1 VGWRAWVILLFWSSR
16 AQAGSAA
23 AVSPSSPLSD
33 LVETARQAVVHVR
46 AVVPD
51 FSHSGGGTNAVLSV
65 GSGFFVDRG
74 GLLVTNEHVIHDAVD
89 IRVRLFDGR
98 ELPACVAGLDLLTD
112 IALLAVKS
120 ARPVPELAMG
130 DSDKVRAGDPVVAIG
145 SPFGFSHSTT
155 AGIVSATDRVIDR
168 AEWRGESRT
177 TSVPN
182 NGGYAFFIQTDAL
195 INVGNSGGPL
205 VDQSG
210 RVIGVNSAFWGRAQT
225 AQGVGFAIPINIV
238 KMLLP
243 RLRQQ
248 GEAPRSYLGVQ
259 SQSVDSALARGLGV
273 PTTGGAL
280 IAGVDPGSPAE
291 AGGLEPGDVV
301 TVWDG
306 HSIQGAE
313 EFKIYAQL
321 TLPGAR
327 VRLSIL
333 RNGKQT
339 EHVLSMRPAPEGKP
353 ALSALG
359 CRNATPP
366 PPLPDGFE
374 VVEQPAGRNKG
385 LPNNRAVRV
394 SKVSGGAA
402 VDAGLQVDD
411 IILRVGRTPVG
422 TTTELR
428 KALGAFPA
436 SRPVPLLMRRD
447 GADFWRALPRQ

>member
-1 VGWRAWVILLFWSSR
+1 MGWRVWVVLTFWSAR
-16 AQAGSAA
+16 AQAGPAA
-23 AVSPSSPLSD
+23 AVSPAAPLGE

-46 AVVPD
+46 AVIPD
-51 FSHSGGGTNAVLSV
+51 VGRSGSGTNAVLSV

-74 GLLVTNEHVIHDAVD
+74 GLLITNEHVIHDAVD

-112 IALLAVKS
+112 IALLSIKS
-120 ARPVPELAMG
+120 PRPLPELPMG

-145 SPFGFSHSTT
+145 SPFGFSHSAT
-155 AGIVSATDRVIDR
+155 AGIVSATDRVIER
-168 AEWRGESRT
+168 SEGQGHAAA
-177 TSVPN
+177 VPN

-205 VDQSG
+205 VDQAG
-210 RVIGVNSAFWGRAQT
+210 RVIAVNSAFWGRAQT

-259 SQSVDSALARGLGV
+259 SQNVDSALARGLGV

-280 IAGVDPGSPAE
+280 IAGVEPGSPAE

-301 TVWDG
+301 TIWDG
-306 HSIQGAE
+306 HSLQGAE

-321 TLPGAR
+321 TMPGAR
-327 VRLSIL
+327 VRLSVL

-339 EHVLSMRPAPEGKP
+339 EHVLTMRPAPEGKP

-366 PPLPDGFE
+366 PRLPDGFE
-374 VVEQPAGRNKG
+374 VVEQPAGRSKG
-385 LPNNRAVRV
+385 LPNNRAVRI

-402 VDAGLQVDD
+402 VDAGLQADD
-411 IILRVGRTPVG
+411 IILRVGRTPIG
-422 TTTELR
+422 TTAEMR
-428 KALGAFPA
+428 KALDAFPA
-436 SRPVPLLMRRD
+436 NRPVPLLLRRD

>member
-1 VGWRAWVILLFWSSR
+1 MGWRVWVFLTFWSAR
-16 AQAGSAA
+16 AQAGPAA
-23 AVSPSSPLSD
+23 AVSPAAPLGE
-33 LVETARQAVVHVR
+33 LVETARQSVVHVR
-46 AVVPD
+46 AVIPD
-51 FSHSGGGTNAVLSV
+51 LGRTGGGTNAVLSV

-74 GLLVTNEHVIHDAVD
+74 GLLITNEHVIHDAVD

-98 ELPACVAGLDLLTD
+98 ELPACVAGLDVLTD
-112 IALLAVKS
+112 IALLSIKS
-120 ARPVPELAMG
+120 PRPLPELPMG

-145 SPFGFSHSTT
+145 SPFGFSHSAT
-155 AGIVSATDRVIDR
+155 AGIVSATDRVIEHSEGQGH
-168 AEWRGESRT
+168 AAG
-177 TSVPN
+177 VPN

-210 RVIGVNSAFWGRAQT
+210 RVIAVNSAFWGRAQT

-259 SQSVDSALARGLGV
+259 SQNVDSALARGLGV

-321 TLPGAR
+321 TMPGAR
-327 VRLSIL
+327 VRLSVL

-339 EHVLSMRPAPEGKP
+339 EHVLTMRPAPEGKP

-366 PPLPDGFE
+366 PRLPDGFE
-374 VVEQPAGRNKG
+374 VMEQPAGRNKG

-402 VDAGLQVDD
+402 VDAGLQTDD
-411 IILRVGRTPVG
+411 IILRVGRTPIG
-422 TTTELR
+422 TTAELR
-428 KALGAFPA
+428 KALDAFPA
-436 SRPVPLLMRRD
+436 NRPVPLLLRRD

>member
-1 VGWRAWVILLFWSSR
+1 MARRVWEVLLVGALWAY
-16 AQAGSAA
+16 AEQAA
-23 AVSPSSPLSD
+23 AGTPASLSE

-51 FSHSGGGTNAVLSV
+51 AGRGGSASNAVLSV

-74 GLLVTNEHVIHDAVD
+74 GTLITNEHVIHDAVD

-112 IALLAVKS
+112 IALLSIKS
-120 ARPVPELAMG
+120 GRPVPELLLG

-155 AGIVSATDRVIDR
+155 AGIVSATERVIER
-168 AEWRGESRT
+168 ADSPGGGHAASM
-177 TSVPN
+177 PN
-182 NGGYAFFIQTDAL
+182 SGYAFFIQTDAL

-205 VDQSG
+205 LDQSG
-210 RVIGVNSAFWGRAQT
+210 QVIGVNAAFWGRAQ
-225 AQGVGFAIPINIV
+225 ASQGVGFATPINIV
-238 KMLLP
+238 KLLLP

-259 SQSVDSALARGLGV
+259 SQNVDSALARGLGL
-273 PTTGGAL
+273 PSASGAL
-280 IAGVDPGSPAE
+280 IAGVDAGSPAE

-306 HSIQGAE
+306 NRMQGAE

-327 VRLSIL
+327 VRLSVLRGGKLTDHIL
-333 RNGKQT
+333 T
-339 EHVLSMRPAPEGKP
+339 MRPAPESP
-353 ALSALG
+353 AATSALF
-359 CRNATPP
+359 CRNATRPAI
-366 PPLPDGFE
+366 LPHGFD
-374 VVEQPAGRNKG
+374 VVEQAAGRNKG
-385 LPNNRAVRV
+385 LPNNRALRV
-394 SKVSGGAA
+394 SKISGGAA
-402 VDAGLQVDD
+402 VDAGLQIDD

-422 TTTELR
+422 TANELR
-428 KALGAFPA
+428 KALDAFPA
-436 SRPVPLLMRRD
+436 SRPVPLLLRRD

>member
-1 VGWRAWVILLFWSSR
+1 MGWRVWVVLTFWSAW

-23 AVSPSSPLSD
+23 AVSPAVPLGE
-33 LVETARQAVVHVR
+33 LVETARQSVVHVR
-46 AVVPD
+46 AVIPD
-51 FSHSGGGTNAVLSV
+51 VGRSGGGTNAVLSV

-74 GLLVTNEHVIHDAVD
+74 GLLITNEHVIHDAVD

-112 IALLAVKS
+112 IALLSIKS
-120 ARPVPELAMG
+120 PRPLPELPMG

-145 SPFGFSHSTT
+145 SPFGFSHSAT
-155 AGIVSATDRVIDR
+155 AGIVSATDRVIER
-168 AEWRGESRT
+168 EGRSEGHAAAL
-177 TSVPN
+177 PN

-210 RVIGVNSAFWGRAQT
+210 RVIAVNSAFWGRAQT

-259 SQSVDSALARGLGV
+259 SQNVDSALARGLGV
-273 PTTGGAL
+273 PTIGGAL

-321 TLPGAR
+321 TMPGAR
-327 VRLSIL
+327 VRLSVL

-366 PPLPDGFE
+366 PRLPDGFE
-374 VVEQPAGRNKG
+374 VMEQPAGRNKG

-402 VDAGLQVDD
+402 VDAGLQIDD
-411 IILRVGRTPVG
+411 IILRVGRTPIG
-422 TTTELR
+422 TMAELR
-428 KALGAFPA
+428 KALDAFPA
-436 SRPVPLLMRRD
+436 NRPVPLLLRRD